1 MYKSIKNDLVYCVL
15 LLKRIA
21 KVHAYSSD
29 INSADDFI
37 KIHEGVNFDASM
49 LQLSQIGE
57 LINKLSPE
65 LKTKY
70 TNIPWEGIKGFRN
83 RIVHEYDQLD
93 ETKVFHIVK
102 NEIPQF
108 ENEIWQIIEQELN
121 AGNFAQDEYQV
132 AKNSDYY
139 RDVNFRI

>member
-21 KVHAYSSD
+21 KVHAYASD
-29 INSADDFI
+29 INDPDDFI
-37 KIHEGVNFDASM
+37 KVHEGLNFDASM

-70 TNIPWEGIKGFRN
+70 TNIPWEAIRGFRN

-93 ETKVFHIVK
+93 ETKVFYIVK

-108 ENEIWQIIEQELN
+108 ENEIWHIIEQELGS
-121 AGNFAQDEYQV
+121 GNFIKEEYDV

-139 RDVNFRI
+139 GEVHFRI